1 MNYRQVKG
9 RKIVNRNIFKSPT
22 ASCARFLVASMALLL
37 AVPAGAERIKDLA
50 SIGGV
55 RSNQLVGYGLV
66 VGLPG
71 SGDQTTQTQFTVQS
85 LKSTLAR
92 LGVIIPEDINPQLQ
106 NVAAVLVHAEL
117 PAFAKAGQTIDV
129 TVSSIGNA
137 ASLRGGS
144 LLMTPLKG
152 ADGEVYALAQG
163 NLVVGGFGAEG
174 ADGSSVVVNIPS
186 SGRIPNGAIVEKEVL
201 SPFSNGGG
209 SFTLNLNRSD
219 FTTAI
224 NMADSINETFGPH
237 TALAIDGT
245 SVQVFGPEDYGQK
258 VGFVS
263 VLENLLVE
271 PGDATAKVIINSR
284 SGTVVIG
291 QQVQVEA
298 AAVAHGS
305 LTVTI
310 AEDIY
315 ASQPGPFARGGT
327 TAIVPDSSIYIE
339 EADNRMFLFEPGV
352 NLDELVRAVNQVGA
366 SPSDLVAILEAL
378 QQVGALRAQ
387 LIVI

>member
-1 MNYRQVKG
+1 MKG
-9 RKIVNRNIFKSPT
+9 KLHT
-22 ASCARFLVASMALLL
+22 ALVALVIGL
-37 AVPAGAERIKDLA
+37 AFSANVNAERIKDIA
-50 SIGGV
+50 TIGGV
-55 RSNQLVGYGLV
+55 RANQLVGYGLV

-92 LGVIIPEDINPQLQ
+92 LGVIVPEEINPQLQ

-117 PAFAKAGQTIDV
+117 PPFSKAGQTIDV

-137 ASLRGGS
+137 SSLRGGS

-186 SGRIPNGAIVEKEVL
+186 SGRIPNGAIVEREVM
-201 SPFSNGGG
+201 SPFALEGAV
-209 SFTLNLNRSD
+209 FTLNLNRSD
-219 FTTAI
+219 FTTAM
-224 NMADSINETFGPH
+224 NMAETINETFGPD
-237 TALAIDGT
+237 TALAVDGT
-245 SVQVFGPEDYGQK
+245 SIRVVGPQDYSQK

-263 VLENLLVE
+263 VLENLMVE
-271 PGDATAKVIINSR
+271 PGEATAKVIINSR
-284 SGTVVIG
+284 TGTVVIG
-291 QQVQVEA
+291 QQVRVDE

-310 AEDIY
+310 AEDLF
-315 ASQPGPFARGGT
+315 ASQPGPFARGGR
-327 TAIVPDSSIYIE
+327 TAIVPDSSIYIDE
-339 EADNRMFLFEPGV
+339 GDNRMFLFQPGI

>member
-1 MNYRQVKG
+1 MMRPNYRMKPLYQNLLKLM
-9 RKIVNRNIFKSPT
+9 IVLSLFFAIAHSVN
-22 ASCARFLVASMALLL
+22 
-37 AVPAGAERIKDLA
+37 AERIKDLA
-50 SIGGV
+50 TIGGV
-55 RSNQLVGYGLV
+55 RANQLVGYGLV

-92 LGVIIPEDINPQLQ
+92 LGVIVPEEINPQLQ

-186 SGRIPNGAIVEKEVL
+186 SGRIPNGAIVEKEVF
-201 SPFSNGGG
+201 SPFVNNDSGL
-209 SFTLNLNRSD
+209 TLNLNRSD
-219 FTTAI
+219 FTTAM
-224 NMADSINETFGPH
+224 NMAAVINETFGTD
-237 TALAIDGT
+237 TALAVDGT
-245 SVQVFGPEDYGQK
+245 SVKVMGPQDYAQK
-258 VGFVS
+258 VGFIS

-284 SGTVVIG
+284 TGTVVIG
-291 QQVQVEA
+291 QQVRVDA

-315 ASQPGPFARGGT
+315 ASQPGPFNRGGR
-327 TAIVPDSSIYIE
+327 TALVPDTSIYIDE
-339 EADNRMFLFEPGV
+339 GDNRMFLFEPGI

>member
-1 MNYRQVKG
+1 MKG
-9 RKIVNRNIFKSPT
+9 IIYTKCIS
-22 ASCARFLVASMALLL
+22 LLL
-37 AVPAGAERIKDLA
+37 TILLTANAHGERIKDMA
-50 SIGGV
+50 TIGGV
-55 RSNQLVGYGLV
+55 RANQLVGYGLV

-71 SGDQTTQTQFTVQS
+71 SGDQTQQTQFTVQS
-85 LKSTLAR
+85 LRSTLAR
-92 LGVIIPEDINPQLQ
+92 LGVIVPEEINPQLQ

-117 PAFAKAGQTIDV
+117 PPFTKAGQTIDV

-137 ASLRGGS
+137 SSLRGGS

-201 SPFSNGGG
+201 SPFAIEGAV
-209 SFTLNLNRSD
+209 FTLNLNQSD
-219 FTTAI
+219 FTTAM
-224 NMADSINETFGPH
+224 NMAEVINETFGPD
-237 TALAIDGT
+237 TALAVDGT
-245 SVQVFGPEDYGQK
+245 SIRVVGPEDYSQK

-263 VLENLLVE
+263 VLENLMVQ
-271 PGDATAKVIINSR
+271 PGEATAKVIINSR
-284 SGTVVIG
+284 TGTVVIG
-291 QQVQVEA
+291 QQVRVEE

-310 AEDIY
+310 AEDIF
-315 ASQPGPFARGGT
+315 ASQPGPFARGGQ
-327 TAIVPDSSIYIE
+327 TAIVPDSSIYIDE
-339 EADNRMFLFEPGV
+339 GDNRMFLFQPGI

>member
-1 MNYRQVKG
+1 MTYRQAKG
-9 RKIVNRNIFKSPT
+9 GNTVNKNSLHPITLCFSRLLIALLAFT
-22 ASCARFLVASMALLL
+22 MAL
-37 AVPAGAERIKDLA
+37 PASAERIKDLA

-55 RSNQLVGYGLV
+55 RANQLVGYGLV

-152 ADGEVYALAQG
+152 ADGDVYALAQG

-186 SGRIPNGAIVEKEVL
+186 SGRIPNGAIVEKEV
-201 SPFSNGGG
+201 
-209 SFTLNLNRSD
+209 
-219 FTTAI
+219 
-224 NMADSINETFGPH
+224 
-237 TALAIDGT
+237 
-245 SVQVFGPEDYGQK
+245 
-258 VGFVS
+258 
-263 VLENLLVE
+263 
-271 PGDATAKVIINSR
+271 
-284 SGTVVIG
+284 
-291 QQVQVEA
+291 
-298 AAVAHGS
+298 
-305 LTVTI
+305 
-310 AEDIY
+310 
-315 ASQPGPFARGGT
+315 
-327 TAIVPDSSIYIE
+327 
-339 EADNRMFLFEPGV
+339 
-352 NLDELVRAVNQVGA
+352 
-366 SPSDLVAILEAL
+366 
-378 QQVGALRAQ
+378 
-387 LIVI
+387 